1 MVTTQQLHCKIDE
14 RAFSVTMFFCRLIAG
29 AVLLYQTIGCFLYY
43 REFLYNA
50 TALGVPYPVVT
61 GISVLVLEIT
71 CALMVILGWFT
82 RLSSLLCVIVT
93 AAVGWIFF
101 ASELNKIY
109 VVLIVLL
116 ISTLL
121 PSVCLGP
128 GRISLDFKH
137 AQKRAQQIFRS

>member
-1 MVTTQQLHCKIDE
+1 MAASQELHCKIDE
-14 RAFSVTMFFCRLIAG
+14 KMFSVTMFFSRLIASG
-29 AVLLYQTIGCFLYY
+29 VILYHAIGCFLYY

-50 TALGVPYPVVT
+50 AALGVPYPVAT
-61 GISVLVLEIT
+61 GISVLVLEIIA
-71 CALMVILGWFT
+71 ALMLMLGWFT
-82 RLSSLLCVIVT
+82 RLSALLCVLVT
-93 AAVGWIFF
+93 GGVGWIFF

-116 ISTLL
+116 IATLL

-137 AQKRAQQIFRS
+137 AQKRAQNIFRS

>member
-1 MVTTQQLHCKIDE
+1 MIRPQQLHCKIDE
-14 RAFSVTMFFCRLIAG
+14 WAFSATVFATRLIAG
-29 AVLLYQTIGCFLYY
+29 GVLLYHAAGCLLYY

-61 GISVLVLEIT
+61 GISVLVLEII